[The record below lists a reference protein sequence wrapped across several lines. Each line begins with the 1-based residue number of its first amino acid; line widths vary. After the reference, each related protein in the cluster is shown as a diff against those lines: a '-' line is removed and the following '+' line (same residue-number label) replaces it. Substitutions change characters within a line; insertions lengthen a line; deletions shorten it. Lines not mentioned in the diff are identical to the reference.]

1 MGRRW
6 GFAVVAWLAAA
17 AVTTLIGL
25 AAVNSIGDGI
35 LGGADRP
42 FSAADVDTRLSA
54 APALPS
60 LPPPS
65 SSLPSSSLPSLP
77 PPSLPPPSLSPS
89 AVASAVSGVLATAG
103 GTVVATCTAG
113 QAYLSSWSP
122 NQGYQADHIVR
133 GPGTTASIRFR
144 GDKGRGVRLSVT
156 CPNNVPTGSNTDD

>member
-6 GFAVVAWLAAA
+6 GFAVIGWLAAA
-17 AVTTLIGL
+17 LVTTLIGL

-42 FSAADVDTRLSA
+42 FSAADVNARLSA
-54 APALPS
+54 APPLS
-60 LPPPS
+60 RPPLS
-65 SSLPSSSLPSLP
+65 SP
-77 PPSLPPPSLSPS
+77 PTSAPS

-122 NQGYQADHIVR
+122 YQGYQADHIVR
-133 GPGTTASIRFR
+133 GPAATASIRFR
-144 GDKGRGVRLSVT
+144 RDKGRGVRLSVT
-156 CPNNVPTGSNTDD
+156 CPDGSPVGADTDD